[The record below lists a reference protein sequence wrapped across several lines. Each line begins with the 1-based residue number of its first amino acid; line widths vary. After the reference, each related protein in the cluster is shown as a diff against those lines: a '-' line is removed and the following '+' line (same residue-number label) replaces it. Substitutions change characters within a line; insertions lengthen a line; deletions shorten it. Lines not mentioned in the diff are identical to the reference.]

1 MKKALLILLALA
13 LVLTFA
19 AGCAQEPADNPDD
32 PNTDA
37 NTERVT
43 LTVGASPTP
52 HAEILAATKDIL
64 AEQDIDLVIKEFNAL
79 CYPQHLC

>member
-32 PNTDA
+32 ENTNAD
-37 NTERVT
+37 TERVT
-43 LTVGASPTP
+43 LTVGASPTS
-52 HAEILAATKDIL
+52 
-64 AEQDIDLVIKEFNAL
+64 
-79 CYPQHLC
+79 C